1 MLWKLIKQ
9 TICEVNHDRLLNQW
23 QSDVLEG
30 LVGWTFV
37 DVVVPVS
44 QVVEFDDEGVLDP
57 VLAQQVS
64 FWISEQGRE
73 NFTCSPSGGL
83 SLPPETDLI

>member
-57 VLAQQVS
+57 
-64 FWISEQGRE
+64 F
-73 NFTCSPSGGL
+73 CSPSGGL

>member
-57 VLAQQVS
+57 FWRNRSVS
-64 FWISEQGRE
+64 GSLNRAEKISPAVPRADCLCPQRR
-73 NFTCSPSGGL
+73 T
-83 SLPPETDLI
+83 